1 MAHFQKCARSHHGF
15 TLVELIGVLAIMAI
29 LAGLIVPNLLRHLD
43 VDARGEEMMNLE
55 AIAKGVRLS
64 LEANR
69 SWPASLASL
78 SPDYVTFASAQL
90 TPNERGYPR
99 YYVAHPDTSGFS
111 NGAGVAANLL
121 PDLRFLLISD
131 IGQDASPTIT
141 NAAQFDAWWNTDETS
156 TPNLKIYR
164 GHVGDMFYLLSISA
178 DGAGGSYDVDGTV
191 TDSGGGTLTFYSKYH
206 VVGTPIGLDEAD
218 NYVTPEVEI
227 TLTSDISYVFN
238 PSCPT
243 GNQWDT
249 LVHGCAG
256 IVTELTETA
265 TASTNS
271 VFYVVLT
278 GMTTTPISGSY
289 LVSFSASGRG
299 NLVGQNCEYAIF
311 QNGSIISHTERNL
324 DFNSG
329 GTQADDLYM
338 AMHAQALVS
347 VDGTEVVEVRYK
359 TSAPTFFVEER
370 SLLLFRLP

>member
-1 MAHFQKCARSHHGF
+1 MAHFLKCIRSHHGF

-29 LAGLIVPNLLRHLD
+29 LAGLILPNLLRHLD
-43 VDARGEEMMNLE
+43 TDARGEEMMNLE

-99 YYVAHPDTSGFS
+99 YYFAHPDTSGFS

-141 NAAQFDAWWNTDETS
+141 NAAQFDAWWDTDETS

-164 GHVGDMFYLLSISA
+164 GHVGEMFYLLSLSA
-178 DGAGGSYDVDGTV
+178 DGAGGSYEVDGTV
-191 TDSGGGTLTFYSKYH
+191 TDSGGGTLSFYSQYH

-218 NYVTPEVEI
+218 NYATPEVEI
-227 TLTSDISYVFN
+227 TLTSDISYAYN
-238 PSCPT
+238 PDCPT
-243 GNQWDT
+243 DNQWDT
-249 LVHGCAG
+249 LLHGCAG

-265 TASTNS
+265 TATTGTPS
-271 VFYVVLT
+271 YLVLN
-278 GMTTTPISGSY
+278 GMTTTPIAGSY
-289 LVSFSASGRG
+289 LVSFSASGRCT
-299 NLVGQNCEYAIF
+299 NVGGNCEYAIF
-311 QNGSIISHTERNL
+311 QNGSIISHTARRQ
-324 DFNSG
+324 DWNSG
-329 GTQADDLYM
+329 GTDADNLYM
-338 AMHAQALVS
+338 AMHTQALVS
-347 VDGTEVVEVRYK
+347 VNGSEVVEVRY
-359 TSAPTFFVEER
+359 TANPGAFVVEER
-370 SLLLFRLP
+370 SLLLRRLP